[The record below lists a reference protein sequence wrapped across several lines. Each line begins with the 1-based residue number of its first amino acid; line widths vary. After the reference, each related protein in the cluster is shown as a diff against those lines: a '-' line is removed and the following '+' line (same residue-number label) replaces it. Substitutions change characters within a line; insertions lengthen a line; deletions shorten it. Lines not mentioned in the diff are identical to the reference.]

1 MIDRRAGRPAC
12 PINFRLRH
20 NFGSRVVGRSTA
32 SATESSFIAA
42 RRRRGGRVGGSPDPG
57 RGHVRARGS
66 RTDRRARRVRRLS
79 ESVIHAR
86 CVKNSPTWPVGGVGG
101 RHVHHA
107 APIMCAPYT
116 LRRRPLPS
124 ALLVDTDFNIYSAS
138 GAARNVNWGAPL
150 PCPSLS
156 SPFPLP
162 SPF

>member
-86 CVKNSPTWPVGGVGG
+86 CVKNSPTWPVGSVGG

-107 APIMCAPYT
+107 APIMCAAPYT
-116 LRRRPLPS
+116 LRPPP